1 MPLEQMDFP
10 ASYEALRPV
19 VEHEYY
25 DHRAVPQLEEYLDE
39 QVKSGTYDFEA
50 NKALLKLYQ
59 FFPDL
64 CKPETVALLLT
75 KALMNVPS
83 TDFKALM
90 YIVPPA
96 LHRCEPVSSLKRGAD
111 SLETAKF
118 VDFWQTCLEG
128 DMPGLVEKVPGFKK
142 HIRMF
147 IVHTLATTFQAVKRQ
162 NMEQCL
168 DLDDKELEDFVA
180 ANSDVVSA
188 APDGLEFKFAL
199 NEFNQIQPKKFKESV
214 EFDKILKTIDKLS
227 SF

>member
-19 VEHEYY
+19 VEHEYF
-25 DHRAVPQLEEYLDE
+25 DHRAVPQLEEYLEE

-64 CKPETVALLLT
+64 CQPEKVALVLA

-83 TDFKALM
+83 TDFMALM
-90 YIVPPA
+90 YIVPPQ
-96 LHRCEPVSSLKRGAD
+96 LHRCEPVHSLKRGAD

-118 VDFWQTCLEG
+118 VDFWQNCADG
-128 DMPGLVEKVPGFKK
+128 DMPALIESVPGFKK
-142 HIRMF
+142 HIRVF
-147 IVHTLATTFQAVKRQ
+147 IVHTLATTFQDSTRQ

-168 DLDDKELEDFVA
+168 DLDGAELAAFVE
-180 ANSDVVSA
+180 ANADVVSA
-188 APDGLEFKFAL
+188 LPDGSKYKFAL